1 MKVINKIGVILLS
14 ICLVVPMFCLVSQ
27 AANGSVSISSTS
39 GKVGS
44 TVTVKCSVKSQS
56 GAIGSVDMVV
66 TYDQSALQYVSG
78 SDGTNGGSGR
88 VQYVAATTST
98 SATTLS
104 FSMKFK
110 ILKEGTHTISSGGI
124 EAYTLDEQ
132 LLSIGGTSGRVTG
145 KSATATTDT
154 PQEDTRD
161 KNNKLSSM
169 QASVG
174 TLEPAFHADTT
185 TYTLTV
191 PEDTTDVTISA
202 TAQSSKAQVAVT
214 GGTTLRLGANA
225 ATVTVTAENGEV
237 LTYTIT
243 IMCGEAEKIQ
253 INGSQHTFNYDFT
266 DEQIPAGFTRTKV
279 TYNGREYEAVTNANN
294 SIQLVNLQN
303 GEATAFYIYKQ
314 ETKEFLPFVQV
325 ILSEGK
331 YIIPLALDAKFEQ
344 FEENE
349 RTTIAYADKQ
359 FDAWKL
365 DDEFSVAYA
374 MNQDGE
380 QLLYRYDAVDG
391 VFQRYVEAVEET
403 TIFPSEYYMYAI
415 VGLGTLSIILLI
427 SMIYFIA
434 SRKARH
440 EGRKRKA
447 IKRMEKQRAKEEKR
461 RLKEEA
467 DLERIRE
474 EERIAQEKQRA
485 KEEKQ
490 RAKEEKKLAKKNEK
504 NRDE

>member
-1 MKVINKIGVILLS
+1 MKIINKIGVVLLS
-14 ICLVVPMFCLVSQ
+14 ICLILPMFGMVSQ
-27 AANGSVSISSTS
+27 AASGTVSISSTS

-110 ILKEGTHTISSGGI
+110 ILKEGAHTISSGGI

-161 KNNKLSSM
+161 KNNKLSAM

-214 GGTTLRLGANA
+214 GGTALRLGANA

-344 FEENE
+344 FEEKE

-359 FDAWKL
+359 FDAWRL
-365 DDEFSVAYA
+365 DDEFSVVYA

-380 QLLYRYDAVDG
+380 ELLYRYDSVDG
-391 VFQRYVEAVEET
+391 VFQRYVEVVEET

-415 VGLGTLSIILLI
+415 AGLGALSIILFI
-427 SMIYFIA
+427 AMIYFIA

-447 IKRMEKQRAKEEKR
+447 IKRVEKQKAKEEKK

-467 DLERIRE
+467 ELERIRE

-485 KEEKQ
+485 KEEK
-490 RAKEEKKLAKKNEK
+490 KLAKKSKK
-504 NRDE
+504 NKED